1 MQVDEPT
8 KTERANYVE
17 LREVL
22 QCTNLK
28 KIQFWTQPWDSF
40 INSPFFFFLA
50 VRPFILFTEYQSKL
64 VSQHSNSL
72 QEYPHERESSQT
84 FCKTLE

>member
-40 INSPFFFFLA
+40 INSPFFFF
-50 VRPFILFTEYQSKL
+50 FF
-64 VSQHSNSL
+64 
-72 QEYPHERESSQT
+72 SSETIYLIHRIPKQACVAT
-84 FCKTLE
+84 QQQLTRIST